1 MSQNAPSLAARDI
14 ANTVHPM
21 TNLSLHEERGPLI
34 IDRGDGI
41 YIWDTDGNKILEG
54 LAGLW
59 CTSLGFSER
68 RLVDAATRQLEKL
81 PYMHTFAHR
90 STEPVIELSEKLVE
104 VAPDEIQRAFFV
116 NSGSEAIDVAIKTVW
131 YYHNGVGKPEKKKII
146 SRQRAYHGV
155 TVAGSSLTRLPMMQ
169 QDFDVPLDRMIQTDT
184 PGYYRYGTPGESEE
198 MFSQHLADSLEE
210 LILKEGPETVAAFF
224 AEPVMGA
231 GGVIVPPVD
240 YFKKV
245 QAVLKKYDVLMVADE
260 VICGFG
266 RTGNW
271 WGCDTYDIHPDI
283 ITSAKQL
290 SSAYLPI
297 AAVMYSD
304 KIYKVLVEQS
314 QKHGAFGIGYTYG
327 GHPAAAAV
335 ALETIRIYEER
346 DIVGHVQQISPH
358 FMHRL
363 AAIGDHPLVGEARG
377 VGLIGGLEIV
387 SDKNT
392 REQFPA
398 ETKAAQIIAE
408 IALQEGLIVRGLP
421 GDTIGICPPLIIQ
434 IEQIDELFDKL
445 EIALNTAAQQL
456 SRS

>member
-1 MSQNAPSLAARDI
+1 MSPKVSSLAARDI
-14 ANTVHPM
+14 ENTVHPM

-34 IDRGDGI
+34 IDRGEGI
-41 YIWDTDGNKILEG
+41 YVWDVDGNKILEG

-59 CTSLGFSER
+59 CTSLGFSEQ
-68 RLVDAATRQLEKL
+68 RLIDAATRQFEKL

-90 STEPVIELSEKLVE
+90 STEPVIELAEKLVE
-104 VAPDEIQRAFFV
+104 VAPKQIDRAYFV

-131 YYHNGVGKPEKKKII
+131 YYQNGCGRPEKKKII

-155 TVAGSSLTRLPMMQ
+155 TVAGSSLTRLPLMQ

-184 PGYYRYGTPGESEE
+184 PGFYRYGKPGETEE
-198 MFSQHLADSLEE
+198 AFSQHLADSLEQ

-231 GGVIVPPVD
+231 GGVIVPPAG
-240 YFKKV
+240 YFEKI

-271 WGCDTYDIHPDI
+271 WGSDTYNIEADI

-290 SSAYLPI
+290 SSAYMPI
-297 AAVMYSD
+297 AAVMFSE
-304 KIYKVLVEQS
+304 KVYKVLVEQS
-314 QKHGAFGIGYTYG
+314 QKLGAFGVGYTYG
-327 GHPAAAAV
+327 GHPVSAAV

-346 DIVGHVQQISPH
+346 DTIGHVRDISPH

-363 AAIGDHPLVGEARG
+363 KALGDHPLVGEARG

-387 SDKNT
+387 ADKT
-392 REQFPA
+392 SREQFPA
-398 ETKAAQIIAE
+398 ETKAAQIISDA
-408 IALQEGLIVRGLP
+408 ALAAGLVVRPLP
-421 GDTIGICPPLIIQ
+421 GDTIGICPPLIIDLA
-434 IEQIDELFDKL
+434 QIDEMFNML
-445 EIALNTAAQQL
+445 EVALDEAVAQLQ
-456 SRS
+456 R